1 MTQTPDDLSTKTY
14 EPYKTSDTPYAAFL
28 HYSGHKL
35 VGSRQDP
42 NDFKREVCIFIF
54 ADDIPQLEQ
63 EWRYGKAVGDLKR
76 YHRSL
81 KIVNR
86 YVNEARNKREDEK

>member
-1 MTQTPDDLSTKTY
+1 MTPTPDEPGTKAP

-28 HYSGHKL
+28 HYSGYRL
-35 VGSRQDP
+35 ITSQQDP
-42 NDFKREVCIFIF
+42 NDYKREVMIFVF
-54 ADDIPQLEQ
+54 DEQIPALEK
-63 EWRYGKAVGDLKR
+63 EWRLGKAIGDLKK

-86 YVNEARNKREDEK
+86 FINEARKKRDD